1 MNKTAVIFY
10 EPASPSDYGEILRL
24 NEAAI
29 PAVNRI
35 DEADLAILHGQA
47 LSLSVARSNDH
58 IAGFLLALNETAR
71 YASENYQY
79 FKGHYE
85 RFVYVDRIVVNM
97 DFRRLGIGAGLY
109 DTLLVPM
116 DPAVTITCEVNLEPP
131 NPGSLAFHRELG
143 FTIVDEQE
151 TESGKKRVALMVR
164 PGSKL

>member
-1 MNKTAVIFY
+1 MNKAAKIFY
-10 EPASPSDYGEILRL
+10 EAASPSDYGEILAL

-35 DEADLAILHGQA
+35 DEADLATLHAQA
-47 LSLSVARSNDH
+47 LSLTVARADDH
-58 IAGFLLALNETAR
+58 IAGFLLTLDETAR

-79 FKGHYE
+79 FKGRYE

-97 DFRRLGIGAGLY
+97 DCRRMGIGAGLY
-109 DTLLVPM
+109 DMLLATT
-116 DPAVTITCEVNLEPP
+116 DPTVTITCEVNLEPP

-151 TESGKKRVALMVR
+151 TECGRKRVALMAR